1 MQIFQRTAA
10 AVDPSTDTWMLGAV
24 NQMST
29 HALTFIKCSM
39 LTWHAHGV
47 TLGIKVRTDGVQD
60 VAASC

>member
-29 HALTFIKCSM
+29 HALTFIKGSM

-47 TLGIKVRTDGVQD
+47 TLGIKVRADGVQD